1 MVAYHYPPLT
11 GSSGV
16 QRTFRFAQY
25 LRDFDW
31 QPIILTATT
40 RAYESVAESAAQLAG
55 VPVHRA
61 FALDTARHLSLFGR
75 YPGALARPDRW
86 VSWRLG
92 AGLLGRQL
100 IGKYRPD
107 VIWSTYPIA
116 TAHLIGDALARASGL
131 PWVADFRDPMAHVG
145 YPEEAATWQSYLAV
159 EKKVFSRAA
168 AASFTTPGALDF
180 YRERYPACR
189 TAFHLLANGYDEDD
203 FVLAEQRR
211 RGGQRRP
218 VGRRLLLH
226 SGVVYP
232 QWRNPR
238 LLFRALR
245 RLLDAGCAG
254 AAQVRIRFRASAH
267 DAFLKQLAGEEG
279 VMDFMEIAPEL
290 DYISA
295 LAEMLEADGLLLLQ
309 NHECN
314 GQVPAKLYEY
324 LRAGKPIVALTAP
337 DGDTAAELRKHDA
350 VILADLAS
358 TADIVEG
365 LKAWLDAPEIGRAG
379 RRQGVESCS
388 RRGRTQEL
396 ARILNSVIH

>member
-11 GSSGV
+11 GSSGI

-25 LRDFDW
+25 LRDFGW
-31 QPIILTATT
+31 QPIILTAAP
-40 RAYESVAESAAQLAG
+40 RAYESVAENAVQLAG

-86 VSWRLG
+86 ASWRLG
-92 AGLLGRQL
+92 AGVLGRRL

-116 TAHLIGDALARASGL
+116 TAHLIGNALAQASGL

-145 YPEEAATWQSYLAV
+145 YPEDAATWQSYLAV
-159 EKKVFSRAA
+159 EKKVFARAA

-180 YRERYPACR
+180 YRERYPACG

-203 FVLAEQRR
+203 FAQAEQRR
-211 RGGQRRP
+211 TNGARRP
-218 VGRRLLLH
+218 DGRRLLLH

-245 RLLDAGCAG
+245 RLIDAG
-254 AAQVRIRFRASAH
+254 AAGADKVLIRFRASAH
-267 DAFLKQLAGEEG
+267 DAFLNQLAMEEG

-324 LRAGKPIVALTAP
+324 LRAGRPIVALTAP
-337 DGDTAAELRKHDA
+337 DGDTAAALRGQDA
-350 VILADLAS
+350 VIVADLAS
-358 TADIVEG
+358 MEGIAEG
-365 LKAWLDAPEIGRAG
+365 LKAWLAARETGHPG
-379 RRQGVESCS
+379 RRPGVESCS